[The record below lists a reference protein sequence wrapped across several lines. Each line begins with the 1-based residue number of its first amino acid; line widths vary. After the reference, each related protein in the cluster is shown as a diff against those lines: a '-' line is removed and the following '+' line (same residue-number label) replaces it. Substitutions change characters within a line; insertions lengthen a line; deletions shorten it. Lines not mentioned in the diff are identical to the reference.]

1 MPARP
6 AAPRWPPVFPAPPQ
20 DQLSSAGHACGGLP
34 WGPTGRHGR
43 KQPETATVPSRATRA
58 SVTPRWDVGT
68 FLTRTAVRGHTPRPL
83 VRSERQHHYDA
94 RRLVP
99 VRDGLPGPPEGGR
112 GGGRQAKGEKGPRA
126 REGAV
131 HTVKQT
137 RGVRP
142 APRR

>member
-6 AAPRWPPVFPAPPQ
+6 AAPSGAFPGDRPA
-20 DQLSSAGHACGGLP
+20 
-34 WGPTGRHGR
+34 GRHGR

-58 SVTPRWDVGT
+58 SVTPRWDVGM

-83 VRSERQHHYDA
+83 VRLERQHHYDA

-131 HTVKQT
+131 RTVKQT